1 MTAATAATIQ
11 RKLARKYP
19 GLEITARK
27 ANAKI
32 SLADVDSDLE
42 GTTGPAFVVT
52 FTGKTASFTEVIP
65 AAEIATDGDA
75 YRLLRRYAD
84 DLASDEGVL

>member
-1 MTAATAATIQ
+1 MTAATAASIQ
-11 RKLARKYP
+11 RKLTRKYP
-19 GLEITARK
+19 GLENTARK
-27 ANAKI
+27 TAAAKI
-32 SLADVDSDLE
+32 SLADDTELE
-42 GTTGPAFVVT
+42 GTTAPAFVVT
-52 FTGKTASFTEVIP
+52 FTGKAASFTEVIP